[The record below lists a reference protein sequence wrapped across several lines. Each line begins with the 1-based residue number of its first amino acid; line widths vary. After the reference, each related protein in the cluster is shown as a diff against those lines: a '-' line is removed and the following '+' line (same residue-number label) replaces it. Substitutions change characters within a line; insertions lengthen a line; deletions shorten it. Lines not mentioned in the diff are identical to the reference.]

1 MKKLISILSLSTLL
15 FGADL
20 KVYYD
25 LDIATS
31 KAKAE
36 KKEVVFYVYSTNCP
50 WCKKMDKNTF
60 KNSNVIKELNSDYI
74 FVKLNKDIDDI
85 PEELIP
91 RFVPTTYILDA
102 NQDEIFAMYGY
113 KDSSEFLRVL
123 EDLKSDF

>member
-1 MKKLISILSLSTLL
+1 MKKLISIFSLSTLL

-25 LDIATS
+25 LDIAIS
-31 KAKAE
+31 KAKVE
-36 KKEVVFYVYSTNCP
+36 EKEVILYVYSTNCP

-60 KNSNVIKELNSDYI
+60 KNSDVTNALNKNFI

-91 RFVPTTYILDA
+91 RYVPTTYILDS
-102 NQDEIFAMYGY
+102 NQEEIFAMYGY
-113 KDSSEFLRVL
+113 KNANEFLRVL
-123 EDLKSDF
+123 EDFRGDF